1 MTIAERIALI
11 RAGYK
16 IGEIREMEAK
26 EAERHEPEEMEPD
39 NGMEPQPVG
48 GGTDPPPQAEP
59 EAGEKAQEPG
69 ADPDPR
75 DLEIQQLKQQLA
87 AAQRQNING
96 DKADPYGM
104 DDYIK
109 DVFAR
114 K

>member
-1 MTIAERIALI
+1 MTIADRLTLI

-16 IGEIREMEAK
+16 LAEIKELEAK
-26 EAERHEPEEMEPD
+26 EAERHEPEKVEPV

-48 GGTDPPPQAEP
+48 GTDPQAEP
-59 EAGEKAQEPG
+59 EAGEETQEQG
-69 ADPDPR
+69 TDPDPR
-75 DLEIQQLKQQLA
+75 DREIEQLKQQLA

-96 DKADPYGM
+96 DKADPYGI

>member
-1 MTIAERIALI
+1 MTIAERITLI

-26 EAERHEPEEMEPD
+26 EAERHEPEKVEPV

-48 GGTDPPPQAEP
+48 GTETQPQAEP
-59 EAGEKAQEPG
+59 EAGEKPQEPG

-75 DLEIQQLKQQLA
+75 DREIEQLKQQLA

-96 DKADPYGM
+96 NKADPYGM

-109 DVFAR
+109 DAFAR

>member
-1 MTIAERIALI
+1 MTIADRLTLI

-16 IGEIREMEAK
+16 LAEIKEMEAK
-26 EAERHEPEEMEPD
+26 EAERHEPEEVEPV

-48 GGTDPPPQAEP
+48 GTDPQPQAEP
-59 EAGEKAQEPG
+59 EAGEETQEPG

-75 DLEIQQLKQQLA
+75 DREIEQLKQQLA

>member
-1 MTIAERIALI
+1 MTIAERITLI

-16 IGEIREMEAK
+16 LAEIKEMEAK
-26 EAERHEPEEMEPD
+26 EAERHEPEEVEPD

-48 GGTDPPPQAEP
+48 GTDPKPQAEP
-59 EAGEKAQEPG
+59 EAGEEAQEPG

-75 DLEIQQLKQQLA
+75 DREIEQLKQQLA